1 MPVSQATLTPEQ
13 AARLKT
19 LRAEL
24 RAVKEDMKEL
34 GIRRISCF
42 NGGLSNV
49 QWRYNAEC
57 FRLESEIK
65 EIQGK
70 KY

>member
-1 MPVSQATLTPEQ
+1 MPVSQAALMPEQ
-13 AARLKT
+13 AARLKE

-42 NGGLSNV
+42 NGGLPNV